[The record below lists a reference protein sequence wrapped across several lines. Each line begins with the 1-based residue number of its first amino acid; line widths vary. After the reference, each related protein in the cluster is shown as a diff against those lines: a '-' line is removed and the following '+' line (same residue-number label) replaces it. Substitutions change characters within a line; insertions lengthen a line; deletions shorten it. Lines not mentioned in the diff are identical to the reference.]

1 MGFGKGL
8 DSGDP
13 AAVTQGWRGL
23 RNRPGMV
30 WETPPRSPAKPS
42 RPGEPVGGTSHGSVW
57 LCAAADPSGRFAG
70 AGAQPERAVQRR
82 ECPSARSQADGAAG
96 SLLATAGA
104 MRAAGL
110 LLAWALLH
118 PAATQQCHPASP
130 GGVLRF
136 TDRHAEIRVPALH
149 RVPSSL
155 DPLYG
160 LVRRC
165 LDLIQQNPLPTGEPR
180 AGEPLL
186 RGPGPRGVGGC
197 NPRARSCS
205 RGPEGLRKRILP
217 LSRCRSRGKVGG
229 ASAVTSAT
237 IFLCRAAQDSPE

>member
-1 MGFGKGL
+1 MGFRKGL

-13 AAVTQGWRGL
+13 AAVTQGCRGL

-186 RGPGPRGVGGC
+186 RGPGPRGVCWLQSPRPEPLQGSREAQEEDSASVPVPLPREGWGC
-197 NPRARSCS
+197 IGCDQCHDFFMQSCS
-205 RGPEGLRKRILP
+205 GQP
-217 LSRCRSRGKVGG
+217 
-229 ASAVTSAT
+229 
-237 IFLCRAAQDSPE
+237 